1 VQQEEPTLEQRVL
14 ILEQKLAELARI
26 ADLAGGKIDVSLLI
40 SALMART
47 DKFIDDLEEVRKGQA
62 KILDLVA
69 TGRRETAS
77 ELGDLTRRFDS
88 LEQGFDKLLAIQG
101 GYKEAIERI
110 DTEVADLKDLKEG
123 YKVLQAGQEQIIAI
137 LTGKRPRND

>member
-1 VQQEEPTLEQRVL
+1 MQQEEPTLEQRVL